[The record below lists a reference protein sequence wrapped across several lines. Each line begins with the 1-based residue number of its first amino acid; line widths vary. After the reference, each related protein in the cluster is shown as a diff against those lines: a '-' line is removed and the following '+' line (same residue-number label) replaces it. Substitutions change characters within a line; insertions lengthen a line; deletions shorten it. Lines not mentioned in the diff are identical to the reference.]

1 MKRRY
6 GMSPVSLSMRHTIKI
21 NEERGHFHSSPNFF
35 EFVVTKRYIEENRGS
50 ILDTNDVIR
59 VLSHWLHRFH

>member
-21 NEERGHFHSSPNFF
+21 NEERGHFHSSLNFF
-35 EFVVTKRYIEENRGS
+35 EFVMTKKYIGENRES
-50 ILDTNDVIR
+50 VLYTNDVIR
-59 VLSHWLHRFH
+59 AFSQWLHRPH

>member
-21 NEERGHFHSSPNFF
+21 NDGVGGLLIS
-35 EFVVTKRYIEENRGS
+35 
-50 ILDTNDVIR
+50 
-59 VLSHWLHRFH
+59 LSLL

>member
-21 NEERGHFHSSPNFF
+21 NDGGFGGALNFF
-35 EFVVTKRYIEENRGS
+35 EFVMTKKYIEEDKEYILLMLSGH
-50 ILDTNDVIR
+50 LDTG
-59 VLSHWLHRFH
+59 